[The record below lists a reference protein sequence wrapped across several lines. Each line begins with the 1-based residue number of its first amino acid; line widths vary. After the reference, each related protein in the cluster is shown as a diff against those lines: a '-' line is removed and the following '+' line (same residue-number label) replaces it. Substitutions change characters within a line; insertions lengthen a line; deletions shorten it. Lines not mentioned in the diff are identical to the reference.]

1 METKTFK
8 EVVRDIKKGETW
20 VTMDK
25 RYKLKSITWEKDSRG
40 LDFNYSDATEVF
52 FIDPNQEFVLDRK
65 LYSFDKAYIELLNGR
80 VIESESGNIFFMK
93 DGKMYKVEEGSDI
106 LFADIECFN
115 IKSTDILGKWYV
127 YTER

>member
-1 METKTFK
+1 M
-8 EVVRDIKKGETW
+8 
-20 VTMDK
+20 
-25 RYKLKSITWEKDSRG
+25 
-40 LDFNYSDATEVF
+40 
-52 FIDPNQEFVLDRK
+52 
-65 LYSFDKAYIELLNGR
+65 LNGR

-93 DGKMYKVEEGSDI
+93 DGKMYKVEEGSDV

>member
-1 METKTFK
+1 MEIKTFK
-8 EVVRDIKKGETW
+8 DVIRDIKKGETW
-20 VTMDK
+20 VTTDK
-25 RYKLKSITWEKDSRG
+25 KYKLKSITWEEDSRG
-40 LDFNYSDATEVF
+40 LAFNYSDSTRNF

-80 VIESESGNIFFMK
+80 VIESEFGNVFFMK
-93 DGKMYKVEEGSDI
+93 DGKIYKVEEGSDV

-115 IKSTDILGKWYV
+115 IESTDILGKWYV

>member
-1 METKTFK
+1 MKTKTFK

-25 RYKLKSITWEKDSRG
+25 KYKLKSITWEEDSRG
-40 LDFNYSDATEVF
+40 LEFNYSDSTRNF

-93 DGKMYKVEEGSDI
+93 DGKMYKVERTDMFICS
-106 LFADIECFN
+106 N
-115 IKSTDILGKWYV
+115 IGSTDILGKWYILGK
-127 YTER
+127 

>member
-1 METKTFK
+1 MKTKTFK

-20 VTMDK
+20 VTTDK
-25 RYKLKSITWEKDSRG
+25 KYKLKSITWEEDSRG
-40 LDFNYSDATEVF
+40 LAFNYSDSTRNF

-115 IKSTDILGKWYV
+115 IKSTDILGKWYI

>member
-1 METKTFK
+1 MKTKTFK

-20 VTMDK
+20 VTTDEK
-25 RYKLKSITWEKDSRG
+25 YKLKSITWEEDSRG
-40 LDFNYSDATEVF
+40 LDFNYSDSTRNF
-52 FIDPNQEFVLDRK
+52 SIDPNQEFVLDIK
-65 LYSFDKAYIELLNGR
+65 SYSFDKAYIELLNGR

>member
-1 METKTFK
+1 MKTKTFK

-20 VTMDK
+20 ETVDK
-25 RYKLKSITWEKDSRG
+25 RYKLKSITWEEDSRG
-40 LDFNYSDATEVF
+40 LAFNYSDSTRNF

>member
-1 METKTFK
+1 MKTFK
-8 EVVRDIKKGETW
+8 EVIRDIKKGETW
-20 VTMDK
+20 VTTDK
-25 RYKLKSITWEKDSRG
+25 KYKLKSITWEEDSRG
-40 LDFNYSDATEVF
+40 LAFNYSDSTRNF

>member
-1 METKTFK
+1 MKTKTFK

-20 VTMDK
+20 VTTDK
-25 RYKLKSITWEKDSRG
+25 RYKLKSITWEEDSRG
-40 LDFNYSDATEVF
+40 LAFNYSDSTRNF

-80 VIESESGNIFFMK
+80 VIESESGNMFVMK
-93 DGKMYKVEEGSDI
+93 DGEIDRIEKTDI
-106 LFADIECFN
+106 SICSN
-115 IKSTDILGKWYV
+115 IGSTDILGKWYV

>member
-1 METKTFK
+1 MKTKTFK

-25 RYKLKSITWEKDSRG
+25 KYKLKSITWEKDSRG
-40 LDFNYSDATEVF
+40 LDFNYSDATKVF
-52 FIDPNQEFVLDRK
+52 SIDPNQEFVLDRK

>member
-1 METKTFK
+1 MEIKTFK
-8 EVVRDIKKGETW
+8 DVIRDIKKGETW
-20 VTMDK
+20 VTIDK
-25 RYKLKSITWEKDSRG
+25 RFKLKSITWEEDSRG
-40 LDFNYSDATEVF
+40 LAFNYSDSTRNF

>member
-1 METKTFK
+1 MKTKTFK

-25 RYKLKSITWEKDSRG
+25 KYKLKSITWEEDSKG
-40 LDFNYSDATEVF
+40 LEFNYSDSTKVF
-52 FIDPNQEFVLDRK
+52 YIDSNQKFVLKTK
-65 LYSFDKAYIELLNGR
+65 LYNFDEAYIELLNGR

-93 DGKMYKVEEGSDI
+93 DGKMYKVEEGSDV

>member
-1 METKTFK
+1 MKTFK
-8 EVVRDIKKGETW
+8 EVIRDIKKGETW

-25 RYKLKSITWEKDSRG
+25 KYKLKSITWEEDSKG
-40 LDFNYSDATEVF
+40 LEFNYGDSTRVF
-52 FIDPNQEFVLDRK
+52 NIDPNQEFVLDRK
-65 LYSFDKAYIELLNGR
+65 LYDFDKAYIEFLNGR

-93 DGKMYKVEEGSDI
+93 DWKMYKVEEGSDI

>member
-1 METKTFK
+1 MKTKTFK

-25 RYKLKSITWEKDSRG
+25 KYKLKSITWEEDSRG
-40 LDFNYSDATEVF
+40 LAFNYSDSTRNF
-52 FIDPNQEFVLDRK
+52 FINPNQEFVLDRK

-93 DGKMYKVEEGSDI
+93 DGKIYKVEEGSDI
-106 LFADIECFN
+106 LFAKIECPN
-115 IKSTDILGKWYV
+115 IECTDILGKWYI

>member
-1 METKTFK
+1 MKTFK
-8 EVVRDIKKGETW
+8 EVIRDIKKGETW
-20 VTMDK
+20 VTIDRK
-25 RYKLKSITWEKDSRG
+25 YKLKSITWEEDSRG
-40 LDFNYSDATEVF
+40 LAFNYSDSTRNF
-52 FIDPNQEFVLDRK
+52 FIDPNQEFVLDKK

-80 VIESESGNIFFMK
+80 VIESESGNILFMK

-106 LFADIECFN
+106 LFANIECFN

>member
-1 METKTFK
+1 MKTKTFK

-20 VTMDK
+20 VTTDK
-25 RYKLKSITWEKDSRG
+25 KYKLKSITWEEDSRG
-40 LDFNYSDATEVF
+40 LAFNYSDSTRNF
-52 FIDPNQEFVLDRK
+52 FIDPNQEFVLDKK

-115 IKSTDILGKWYV
+115 IKSTDILGKWYI

>member
-1 METKTFK
+1 MKTKTFK

-20 VTMDK
+20 VTTDK
-25 RYKLKSITWEKDSRG
+25 RYKLKSITWEEDSRG
-40 LDFNYSDATEVF
+40 LAFNYSDSTRNF

>member
-1 METKTFK
+1 MKTKTFK

-20 VTMDK
+20 VTTDEK
-25 RYKLKSITWEKDSRG
+25 YKLKSITWEEDSRG
-40 LDFNYSDATEVF
+40 LDFNYSNSTKVF
-52 FIDPNQEFVLDRK
+52 SIDPNQKFVLDRK

-106 LFADIECFN
+106 FICKYRMF
-115 IKSTDILGKWYV
+115 
-127 YTER
+127 

>member
-1 METKTFK
+1 MKTKTFK

-20 VTMDK
+20 VTTDK
-25 RYKLKSITWEKDSRG
+25 KYKLKSITWEEDSRG
-40 LDFNYSDATEVF
+40 LAFNYSDSTRNF

-106 LFADIECFN
+106 LFADIEC
-115 IKSTDILGKWYV
+115 TDILGKWYI